1 MRERLLRYWT
11 YFRRGHN
18 VYLMFTMS
26 FLNFIVIQWSLLI
39 SGFEPLANLFQN
51 LLLFS
56 IVFIGLYIPSAAII
70 GWVDIKRAAF
80 PMDRAVLSRAD
91 PWVRDLAMAIRLLA
105 EGKNKEV
112 AELMEKWIKKE

>member
-1 MRERLLRYWT
+1 MKSRLLRYWT

-26 FLNFIVIQWSLLI
+26 FLNFIVIQWTLLI
-39 SGFEPLANLFQN
+39 SGFPPLAGLFRN

-56 IVFIGLYIPSAAII
+56 VVFIGLYIPTAAII
-70 GWVDIKRAAF
+70 GWVDIKRAAY
-80 PMDRAVLSRAD
+80 PMDRVVMSKAD
-91 PWVRDLAMAIRLLA
+91 PWVRDLAKAISLLA

-112 AELMEKWIKKE
+112 AKLMERWIKEK